1 MGLGFLIQKPC
12 WYSSPQPRS
21 KPHFAAHLKD
31 EEGKNWLRTEAG
43 QKKLKWEL
51 LLPPPKKIPHPFLAN
66 GAVLPGICWHF
77 WNLLENIFEMPVLML
92 SLSDPGFTVNTS

>member
-51 LLPPPKKIPHPFLAN
+51 LLPPSQKKKKTHIPFWQTELCCQ
-66 GAVLPGICWHF
+66 GSVGTSGISLKTYLKC
-77 WNLLENIFEMPVLML
+77 L
-92 SLSDPGFTVNTS
+92 SLCSAYQILGLQ